1 MATIRDLLK
10 SFFVKQPK
18 VSTAHRQRLNVE
30 SLETREVPS
39 TTGPLPTDSDEPLA
53 IGADRA
59 VIRVNEAEGRN
70 DRLPQVQRV
79 FNLETTNRVTVRG
92 RLNQPNDVD
101 FIKFSAVE
109 GQKVTIDLIRQSSDR
124 DFRIAFEAGSTDTN
138 ARIKLGDRKT
148 NSRTDG
154 HRITFTANHT
164 GTYWLALFL
173 PGTRVGGSLGNVNL
187 GREDRNVKSGGYE
200 VQFRATKPD
209 AVTGDL
215 VAHRLAPGGT
225 VRLQPNWQERPV
237 AEGVEATRGVGIRI
251 NGDDDNNNQIADYQ
265 EGGGGR
271 SVAAEDDMVRLT
283 IWANKLQSA
292 GMEYTIR
299 TDNPAVRLWQVG
311 VDQLIKREAV
321 PQGARGWLPVPD
333 RFNFHAGPAD
343 SKARV
348 HLDVEWASLEHG
360 QATLR
365 LVARNMATGE
375 ETNLD
380 TVHVYSYRSKVI
392 LISGETQAMGG
403 MGNANPQAETAP
415 DRHGTTDI
423 GIQLADQGYDVS
435 YYTPDLLYFSN
446 PTQVVIADVEQ
457 AVVQHGQQWLAF
469 IGYSH
474 GGGAVA
480 QLAAQ
485 LSQQSWSGSAQ
496 LLLTGYIDA
505 ISNYNSFDPK
515 PFAIRPRG
523 SLYHINRYQLND
535 SFLAGIDTDR
545 TNGPVDSVDVS
556 NWQDGNGNLLNHY
569 WIDNHE
575 QIIHTYIS
583 ETISRI
589 PLFSTPAGQRP
600 DLRSIPSLT
609 DKPYLLRLHQSYLF
623 SSTNFPD
630 RAIRHRG
637 FEAWLDQR
645 DTSELFARDSGF
657 IARPG
662 LADPSLVSFESVNF
676 PGRFLRHR
684 EMLLHL
690 DANNGSDLYKL
701 DATFRVVTGL
711 NGTGVS
717 FESVNFPGHFIRHE
731 HFRLKIA
738 ANNGSELFRNDATF
752 SATAT
757 ILPVTYAPS
766 TSAPTPPSVVTPPP
780 SPAVTVR
787 VPAPPATPVAAN
799 VWARAVDLN
808 WGRVTNADWVK
819 VFRSADGV
827 NFAEVGAVRGD
838 QTRFRVEGLRPGTI
852 YWFRLQAVNQFGN
865 SPFSDTVNLKT
876 KREAPIAPSGLVA
889 ANVWATRVDLA
900 WADRS
905 DNESGFVVQL
915 STDGKIFREV
925 GRTGANTTHFRV
937 EQLRPNTR
945 YWFRVLAINEI
956 AASGSVEFMVTTRR

>member
-1 MATIRDLLK
+1 MIENILSILAAQTKKLMQSGPKPAAPIRTKLQFETLEGRDVPSVGIQQPEIADLTTPLA
-10 SFFVKQPK
+10 VQRAYIQTHPAAAQPP
-18 VSTAHRQRLNVE
+18 A
-30 SLETREVPS
+30 TREADARAAVSGGWFGVDPARDGVYAKPHRYVG
-39 TTGPLPTDSDEPLA
+39 TIYTFWKDGRINQATGFIVGRQHVLTAGHVLYDITKKESPVTVMFTAAEYFGKAPVGSA
-53 IGADRA
+53 NGAKWGVAREFLNGNKYYDFA
-59 VIRVNEAEGRN
+59 VIK
-70 DRLPQVQRV
+70 L
-79 FNLETTNRVTVRG
+79 NR
-92 RLNQPNDVD
+92 P
-101 FIKFSAVE
+101 
-109 GQKVTIDLIRQSSDR
+109 
-124 DFRIAFEAGSTDTN
+124 
-138 ARIKLGDRKT
+138 LGDRTLGWFAMKDWDRGANYNVQIAGYSYSFGEAKSMLRGT
-148 NSRTDG
+148 TRTEMPL
-154 HRITFTANHT
+154 R
-164 GTYWLALFL
+164 YPELRWKS
-173 PGTRVGGSLGNVNL
+173 GSLSPMGGLSGSPLIVN
-187 GREDRNVKSGGYE
+187 E
-200 VQFRATKPD
+200 VGKWKVVGIYT
-209 AVTGDL
+209 TGD
-215 VAHRLAPGGT
+215 AFGIGGVKLT
-225 VRLQPNWQERPV
+225 KEVRTRLQTW
-237 AEGVEATRGVGIRI
+237 I
-251 NGDDDNNNQIADYQ
+251 NNNPSGDEPI
-265 EGGGGR
+265 
-271 SVAAEDDMVRLT
+271 
-283 IWANKLQSA
+283 I
-292 GMEYTIR
+292 
-299 TDNPAVRLWQVG
+299 PA
-311 VDQLIKREAV
+311 
-321 PQGARGWLPVPD
+321 P
-333 RFNFHAGPAD
+333 
-343 SKARV
+343 
-348 HLDVEWASLEHG
+348 
-360 QATLR
+360 
-365 LVARNMATGE
+365 
-375 ETNLD
+375 
-380 TVHVYSYRSKVI
+380 
-392 LISGETQAMGG
+392 
-403 MGNANPQAETAP
+403 
-415 DRHGTTDI
+415 
-423 GIQLADQGYDVS
+423 
-435 YYTPDLLYFSN
+435 
-446 PTQVVIADVEQ
+446 
-457 AVVQHGQQWLAF
+457 
-469 IGYSH
+469 
-474 GGGAVA
+474 
-480 QLAAQ
+480 
-485 LSQQSWSGSAQ
+485 LS
-496 LLLTGYIDA
+496 
-505 ISNYNSFDPK
+505 P
-515 PFAIRPRG
+515 
-523 SLYHINRYQLND
+523 
-535 SFLAGIDTDR
+535 
-545 TNGPVDSVDVS
+545 
-556 NWQDGNGNLLNHY
+556 LNHRVVTVPVVPPQLDSPP
-569 WIDNHE
+569 INA
-575 QIIHTYIS
+575 
-583 ETISRI
+583 
-589 PLFSTPAGQRP
+589 PV
-600 DLRSIPSLT
+600 IPS
-609 DKPYLLRLHQSYLF
+609 RLENGRAYSF
-623 SSTNFPD
+623 ASANFLD
-630 RAIRHRG
+630 RAIRHRN

-645 DTSELFARDSGF
+645 DTSDLFARDSGF

-945 YWFRVLAINEI
+945 YWFRVLAVNEI
-956 AASGSVEFMVTTRR
+956 EASVSTELMVTTKR